1 MAGKEAYVEFE
12 KALAKLREAARD
24 AYYAADDRIS
34 EEIALE
40 VWEDAEA
47 FADKMQDWNLG
58 VMGWR

>member
-1 MAGKEAYVEFE
+1 MAGKDVYVEFE

-34 EEIALE
+34 EEIALD
-40 VWEDAEA
+40 VWDDVEA
-47 FADKMQDWNLG
+47 FAEKTHDWNLD